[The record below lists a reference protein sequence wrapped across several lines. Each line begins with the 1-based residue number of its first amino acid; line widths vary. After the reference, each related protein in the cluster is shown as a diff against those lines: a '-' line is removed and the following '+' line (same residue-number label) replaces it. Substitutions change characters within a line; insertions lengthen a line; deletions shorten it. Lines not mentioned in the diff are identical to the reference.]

1 MNNLWRALALIAAFS
16 AGFQPAQAQAPAPAG
31 QARFAFVIGNDD
43 YDDGE
48 LPTAANDASLVADAY
63 KTAGFEVTGAR
74 NLDQETLRSAYR
86 EFLEKVAAAGPNSV
100 AAVYVSGYGVQSQG
114 ENYFIPPGARVQRE
128 SDLALNAVRISDL
141 TRALSGLPSRGRI
154 IALDIAYAPP
164 FAESWPSLAPGLA
177 MIEPEPDTLIA
188 FNAAPGAIAPVAQP
202 PYGPYA
208 QALAEML
215 REPGLPIDEVF
226 ASVRARVAELTKG
239 AQAPWSESRLSQDI
253 VMLERG
259 PDAPPPVVT
268 AQRMEARRALPI
280 AQMSA
285 QDAYAAALDRDNIA
299 AYEEFLAAYGDSHY
313 ANNVR
318 NMLATRREARTW
330 RSTLNVN
337 TPNAYWSYLS
347 RYPKGP
353 HANEARR
360 RLARFSAAQEPPAS
374 FVVIDYPFAPP
385 PREEIIFLEDPRPR
399 YFVVHEAPVVIYAPP
414 PRWWRPP
421 PPPVYVEENYFFL
434 PAPVSIVEQPV
445 WLAPPRY
452 VAPPPPPV
460 WIDERRSIVPYVAI
474 PAALAAGIVAGKI
487 IQNRRDERRQD
498 AAARDGRDGRDSRR
512 DAAVAP
518 RQFNPQFMPPVAR
531 PVRPVANL
539 PVTNS
544 EAIAPRQ
551 SVAPAMQP
559 AAPVTAP
566 ALQRALPAMQPA
578 APVVQPP
585 ALQRAAPAS
594 GPAIGA
600 ASGPA
605 TAPAIGAATAPAA
618 TAPAIAPA
626 ARTPAPGALPPLPR
640 TGAKPDVLPGA
651 QPGAQPVPQPGQR
664 GMQRAQPLPDLP
676 PRQGAPGSKPAQG
689 GPPAQGVPPSPST
702 APAIAPPAIAPSS
715 APAMKPAVP
724 PAAIAEQRRME
735 EMQRRRTQEEG
746 RRDTIRQQQQQRQ
759 PQEQTPQRLR
769 ESAPAQ
775 RQQAAPDPRQQQQ
788 QQQQQQMQEQRQQQM
803 QQQQQRQQQMQE
815 QRQQQMQQQRQQ
827 QQQEQRQQQ
836 MQEQR
841 QQQMQQQQQRQQQ
854 QQEQRQQQMQ
864 QQRQQQQQQQR
875 PQQEQRQP
883 DRSRGNPA
891 CGAPGQPPCR

>member
-1 MNNLWRALALIAAFS
+1 LAEITLEVTESDMNNLWRALALIAAFS
-16 AGFQPAQAQAPAPAG
+16 AGFQPAQAQAPAAAG

-43 YDDGE
+43 YDDGD

-154 IALDIAYAPP
+154 VALDIAYAPP
-164 FAESWPSLAPGLA
+164 FAEGWPSLAPGLA
-177 MIEPEPDTLIA
+177 MIEPEADTLIA
-188 FNAAPGAIAPVAQP
+188 FNAAPGAVAPVAQP

-239 AQAPWSESRLSQDI
+239 AQAPWTESRLSQDI

-299 AYEEFLAAYGDSHY
+299 AYEEFLAAYGDSPY
-313 ANNVR
+313 AKNVR

-337 TPNAYWSYLS
+337 TPDAYWSYLS

-353 HANEARR
+353 NAHEARR

-399 YFVVHEAPVVIYAPP
+399 YFVVHEEPVVIYAPP

-498 AAARDGRDGRDSRR
+498 AAPRDGRDGRR

-531 PVRPVANL
+531 PARPVANL
-539 PVTNS
+539 PLGNR

-551 SVAPAMQP
+551 SVAPAIQP

-566 ALQRALPAMQPA
+566 ALQRA
-578 APVVQPP
+578 AP
-585 ALQRAAPAS
+585 
-594 GPAIGA
+594 

-605 TAPAIGAATAPAA
+605 TAPAIGAA

-676 PRQGAPGSKPAQG
+676 PRQGAPGGKPAQG
-689 GPPAQGVPPSPST
+689 GPPAQVVPPSPSPST
-702 APAIAPPAIAPSS
+702 KPAIAPPAIAPSS

-724 PAAIAEQRRME
+724 PAASAEQRRME

-746 RRDTIRQQQQQRQ
+746 RRDAVRPQQQQQRQ
-759 PQEQTPQRLR
+759 QQEQTPQRLR
-769 ESAPAQ
+769 ETAPTQ
-775 RQQAAPDPRQQQQ
+775 RQQASPDPRQQQ
-788 QQQQQQMQEQRQQQM
+788 M
-803 QQQQQRQQQMQE
+803 QQQRQQQMQE

-841 QQQMQQQQQRQQQ
+841 QQQMQQQRQQQ
-854 QQEQRQQQMQ
+854 QQEQRQQQIQ
-864 QQRQQQQQQQR
+864 QQRQQQQQ
-875 PQQEQRQP
+875 RQP
-883 DRSRGNPA
+883 DRPRRND
-891 CGAPGQPPCR
+891 CGGPGQSPCR